1 MRVYVSVPL
10 TYDCVQWLYQHGI
23 TAELQKETQIT
34 NAGRPNGLPMTV
46 ERTKFYLDM
55 PDNFATMFMLKYSS

>member
-23 TAELQKETQIT
+23 AAEIQKETQCT
-34 NAGRPNGLPMTV
+34 DASCTGGLPITV
-46 ERTKFYLDM
+46 ERTKFYLDI
-55 PDNFATMFMLKYSS
+55 PDHFATMFMLRWA

>member
-23 TAELQKETQIT
+23 VAEIQKEIQSI
-34 NAGRPNGLPMTV
+34 NAGRQGGLPITV
-46 ERTKFYLDM
+46 ERTKFYLDI
-55 PDNFATMFMLKYSS
+55 PDKIATMFMLRWS